1 MLHPR
6 LEREREKKKSPYE
19 RVFSRSRGR
28 ISELFPDLRGGLDVD
43 VDVDEGGGYIDL
55 CAWSATRGA
64 APTCLNTNCIFPF
77 SLLRSRLLFNAPAT
91 ATTRISFPWTSIAY
105 DHGCLRRVN
114 PDIISFFFLFF
125 SLFFALTACG
135 SLGKSQTDRL
145 IFQIFS
151 IKKSPLLSFVLMKK
165 LNISRLR

>member
-1 MLHPR
+1 MKEFSHDP
-6 LEREREKKKSPYE
+6 
-19 RVFSRSRGR
+19 VDASRSCSR
-28 ISELFPDLRGGLDVD
+28 IYEADSTWTWTWTAARH
-43 VDVDEGGGYIDL
+43 EGGGYIDL